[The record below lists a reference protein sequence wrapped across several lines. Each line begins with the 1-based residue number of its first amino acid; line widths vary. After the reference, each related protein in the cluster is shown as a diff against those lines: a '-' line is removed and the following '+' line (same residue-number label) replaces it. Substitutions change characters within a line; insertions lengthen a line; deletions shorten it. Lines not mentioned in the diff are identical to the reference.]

1 MIIKRGRTE
10 EPFCSY
16 SFLKGLKKRDD
27 SSSTDKIIALA
38 FARRRE
44 NLCYVRLQVWDAF
57 CEQRLLFSALQKWK
71 G

>member
-27 SSSTDKIIALA
+27 SSTDKIIALA
-38 FARRRE
+38 QTPE
-44 NLCYVRLQVWDAF
+44 GDLCYVRLQVWDAF